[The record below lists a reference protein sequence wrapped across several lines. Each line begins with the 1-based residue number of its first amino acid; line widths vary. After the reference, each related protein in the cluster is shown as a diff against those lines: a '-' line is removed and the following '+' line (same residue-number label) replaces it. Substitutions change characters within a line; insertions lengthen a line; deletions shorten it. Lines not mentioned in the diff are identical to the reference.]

1 MEDYESLIAECLAAI
16 DKPLPK
22 ACPKDTRV
30 SHGRGLSLYATRD
43 GWQRTADA
51 SSRFARL
58 RSTRASG
65 RSHTL
70 PQTTEAT
77 PPRHNLGGGVHRLRV
92 LSVIACGC

>member
-30 SHGRGLSLYATRD
+30 SHGRGLSCMLRGTAGREPQTQVRD
-43 GWQRTADA
+43 
-51 SSRFARL
+51 SPRL
-58 RSTRASG
+58 RS
-65 RSHTL
+65 L